1 MTDEKPSEILTHR
14 EVLALLSEQARNGS
28 VTAAVAL
35 ERATSST
42 PSPASS
48 TTSSSESS
56 TARSSFTSRRRAPT
70 PTARRLRGR
79 RGARETIGSG

>member
-35 ERATSST
+35 ERATRLDPE
-42 PSPASS
+42 PSFVDDELERILNSKK
-48 TTSSSESS
+48 
-56 TARSSFTSRRRAPT
+56 
-70 PTARRLRGR
+70 
-79 RGARETIGSG
+79 